1 MKSDTQMTELPGR
14 PFNGNFFLSSLN
26 EVTVQVPQEDV
37 QGVCR
42 KGRILHVPM
51 LRPF

>member
-14 PFNGNFFLSSLN
+14 PFNEKIFLDSLN

-37 QGVCR
+37 QGV
-42 KGRILHVPM
+42 
-51 LRPF
+51 